1 MFLIR
6 SLGCRAVYLTLM
18 LCVMA
23 DITALY
29 RKILKNRTFSKESRR
44 FHCGGRQSVG
54 QYRWIEKIE
63 VTVKEVAIKT

>member
-1 MFLIR
+1 
-6 SLGCRAVYLTLM
+6 
-18 LCVMA
+18 MA
-23 DITALY
+23 DITVLY

-54 QYRWIEKIE
+54 LYRWIEKIE